1 MRLTES
7 FQHKYYDRPS
17 IWSENYWNEVQRN
30 RAKMTAELLPLG
42 IRSILDVGC
51 GAGGITKALIPN
63 ISKIV
68 AIDFAFTPLIQVKEP
83 HVQVIQG
90 DARFLPLGDETFD
103 AVVSAEL
110 IEHLSQ
116 SARQQT
122 LSEMAR
128 VSRKIILLT
137 VPWREVLEYEQ
148 VKCVDCGCVFHGS
161 YHTKSFDEPEMS
173 SLFKGIFSVA
183 MIKKFGP
190 IKKRIPRSLVMLA
203 QTFGGYAKGQPGRS
217 LCPQCGNTDHYLSHR
232 NSIARFLLGISSRV
246 LPLPKLPSWMAVLY
260 ERNSRD

>member
-7 FQHKYYDRPS
+7 FQHKYYDRSS
-17 IWSENYWNEVQRN
+17 IWAENYWNEVQRN
-30 RAKMTAELLPLG
+30 RAKMTVELLPPG
-42 IRSILDVGC
+42 IRSVLDVGC
-51 GAGGITKALIPN
+51 GAGVITKALTSN
-63 ISKIV
+63 VSKIV
-68 AIDFAFTPLIQVKEP
+68 AIDFALAPLIQVKEP

-90 DARFLPLGDETFD
+90 DARFLPLADKTFD

-110 IEHLSQ
+110 IEHLTE

-137 VPWREVLEYEQ
+137 VPWREVLEYDQ
-148 VKCVDCGCVFHGS
+148 VKCGDCGCVFHAS

-173 SLFKGIFSVA
+173 SLFKGIFSVG
-183 MIKKFGP
+183 MIRKFGP
-190 IKKRIPRSLVMLA
+190 AKKRIPRSLVMLT
-203 QTFGGYAKGQPGRS
+203 QIFGGYAKVQPGRS
-217 LCPQCGNTDHYLSHR
+217 LCPQCGNTEHYLSHR
-232 NSIARFLLGISSRV
+232 NSKTRFLLGIPSRA

-260 ERNSRD
+260 ERNFRD